1 MSSEMKEANLQI
13 TGMTCAACA
22 TRIEKGL
29 NKMDGVEQATVN
41 LALEKS
47 SIKYDPAKLSE
58 ADFEQKIEALGYAI
72 VKQKAELDITGM
84 TCAACATR
92 IEKGLNKLSG
102 VSTATVNLALEK
114 AMIEFNPSEVSMVD
128 IIARVEKLGYGAHQK
143 VDEQETVDHREKAI
157 KQRDKNLFYQ
167 LFFQRRCCGRWLGIF
182 HLHRFYMCQ
191 NF

>member
-1 MSSEMKEANLQI
+1 MATTKETTLQI

-47 SIKYDPAKLSE
+47 AIKYD
-58 ADFEQKIEALGYAI
+58 ADKINTTDLEKKIESLGYGT
-72 VKQKAELDITGM
+72 VKEKAELDITGM

-102 VSTATVNLALEK
+102 VSVANVNLALEK
-114 AMIEFNPSEVSMVD
+114 ATIEFNPSEIAVAD
-128 IIARVEKLGYGAHQK
+128 IIERVEKLGYGAVQPVAK
-143 VDEQETVDHREKAI
+143 AGIDHRQQAI
-157 KQRDKNLFYQ
+157 KNKYVNLLQ
-167 LFFQRRCCGRWLGIF
+167 Q
-182 HLHRFYMCQ
+182 
-191 NF
+191 